1 MSDHGIARDQ
11 LRAIVERVERLH
23 EERKAI
29 ADDIREIY
37 AEAKGNGYDVATI
50 KEVVKIR
57 GKDRNEWAEKSAL
70 LDMYLHALGMI
81 DDTVPSR
88 VHVRVREDTPEQEP
102 QPSLMAGKA
111 AASIPPEVAAEIDT
125 PETAERGAGPE
136 KAPASDG
143 GAVSAL
149 KAQGRMENAV
159 GVEPSPSTPFQSDG
173 LHDGRLQAVPAPAL
187 DESRDS
193 AAGVEAPAAPV
204 NLDQARIAN
213 VLKLRPHCQRPERCR
228 SGIATEHCFTCRQT
242 MASRAGGAA

>member
-1 MSDHGIARDQ
+1 MSYAIARDQ

-37 AEAKGNGYDVATI
+37 AEAKGSGYDVATI

-81 DDTVPSR
+81 DGAEASR
-88 VHVRVREDTPEQEP
+88 VHVHVREEDTEHEP
-102 QPSLMAGKA
+102 QPSPMAGKA
-111 AASIPPEVAAEIDT
+111 AASTSPEVAAGNSEAGNPTSTDGETGMVLGTGKERPLSIGLHTDGD
-125 PETAERGAGPE
+125 PEERFE
-136 KAPASDG
+136 SASLHQYDH
-143 GAVSAL
+143 
-149 KAQGRMENAV
+149 
-159 GVEPSPSTPFQSDG
+159 QSSD

-204 NLDQARIAN
+204 NPRCLKHQRGEECKFSHKRYSCAGCNQAAE
-213 VLKLRPHCQRPERCR
+213 LQ
-228 SGIATEHCFTCRQT
+228 
-242 MASRAGGAA
+242 RAGAA